1 MLHLSVDINWI
12 NTNTSGYMKKVTLR
26 AFGTSLTQP
35 SQNNKIGRFFALSLK
50 AYVRAC
56 AVTALA
62 LTSHVYAQFNPTPA
76 QIEQFKQLSP
86 TQQEQ
91 LAKSMGIDFSDIKN
105 ALLLDTK
112 PSRASEQESVS
123 QKRTNKNIEV
133 DEIEIDSELLANDE
147 ATNEN
152 NDLARFG
159 YSLFNFGADAFQPA
173 ADIPT
178 PSNYVVGTGDTINVQ
193 LFGKENKTLSLTIT
207 REGEVQFPSIGP
219 VTLAGL
225 TFNQVRDKI
234 NTIAAKQMIGVKASV
249 TMGQL
254 RTVRVFV
261 LGEAKVPGSYVV
273 GSLSTMTNAL
283 FASGGIT
290 DIGSLRNIQL
300 KRAGKVIT
308 TLDVYDLL
316 LKGDTSADARV
327 QAGDVIFIPTLGKS
341 VGISGQVKRPAIYE
355 LKSERTVGDVIQLAG
370 GLLPTAFAD
379 ASRIERISQS
389 GEKKLVN
396 IDISKRSGKQLKVND
411 ADVIEIAAV
420 LNNVDGVV
428 NIEGHIKR
436 EGGFAWRKG
445 LRFSDVIDNIDDFKA
460 NPDTSIALIL
470 RENRQTREVTVRH
483 FSPLKALL
491 NKNTSQDPLLYPRDT
506 IKFFGYENDRSE
518 ILTPLKERL
527 ATQSNFEQRELIATI
542 YGSIR
547 FPGSYPISQNMT
559 TEDFIN
565 LAGGLTESALAQT
578 GEITRFSVDE
588 ARKTLVSHINV
599 NLKTSPA
606 KIMPGDTLRVKQV
619 PFWNNKESII
629 LTGEVLNP
637 GTYPIIP
644 GETLMDVLTRAG
656 GLTPHGF
663 PSGAIFSRKE
673 LRDLEQER
681 LESLRQQVESELA
694 NTSLTESRLTQT
706 ADQEQAE
713 QIIKNLSAVKA
724 LGRMV
729 IDLPNILSE
738 PELYDFRLEDGDEL
752 VIPRFKPS
760 VTVVGEVQYATS
772 HFFNTKLSAFNYID
786 RSGGMRKSADK
797 KRVYIVKANGR
808 VVLPKS
814 SSWFKHR
821 KYNIEPGDTIVVPLE
836 TDKVDRLTLW
846 QSVTSIIGSTAAGIA
861 VFAR

>member
-1 MLHLSVDINWI
+1 
-12 NTNTSGYMKKVTLR
+12 MKKVILR
-26 AFGTSLTQP
+26 ASSTLHTQP
-35 SQNNKIGRFFALSLK
+35 ANKNRIRRFFALSLQ
-50 AYVRAC
+50 AC
-56 AVTALA
+56 SKVSAIAALT
-62 LTSHVYAQFNPTPA
+62 LTSHAYAQFNPTPA

-91 LAKSMGIDFSDIKN
+91 LAQSMGVDFSDIKN
-105 ALLLDTK
+105 ALLLSDEIEATT
-112 PSRASEQESVS
+112 QEAVS
-123 QKRTNKNIEV
+123 QKRTVQDKEQDKQKQKQ
-133 DEIEIDSELLANDE
+133 DETDQGQKTAPTKKPELE
-147 ATNEN
+147 H
-152 NDLARFG
+152 FG
-159 YSLFNFGADAFQPA
+159 YSLFNLGADAFQPA
-173 ADIPT
+173 SDIPV
-178 PSNYVVGTGDTINVQ
+178 PSNYIIGTGDTINVQ
-193 LFGKENKTLSLTIT
+193 LFGKENKSLSLTVT
-207 REGEVQFPSIGP
+207 REGNVQFPAIGP

-225 TFNQVRDKI
+225 SFNQARDKI
-234 NTIAAKQMIGVKASV
+234 NTIAAEQMIGVKASV

-254 RTVRVFV
+254 RTVRIFV

-283 FASGGIT
+283 FASGGISN
-290 DIGSLRNIQL
+290 IGSLRNIQL
-300 KRAGKVIT
+300 KRAGKIIT
-308 TLDVYDLL
+308 TLDLYDLL
-316 LKGDTSADARV
+316 LNGDTSADARV
-327 QAGDVIFIPTLGKS
+327 QAGDVIFIPTRGKS
-341 VGISGQVKRPAIYE
+341 AGVSGQVKRPAIYE
-355 LKSERTVGDVIQLAG
+355 LKNERTVGDVIKLAG

-379 ASRIERISQS
+379 ASRIKRISAS

-411 ADVIEIAAV
+411 ADIIEIAAV

-436 EGGFAWRKG
+436 EGGFAWKKG
-445 LRFSDVIDNIDDFKA
+445 LRFSDVVRSIDDFKS

-470 RENRQTREVTVRH
+470 RENRQTREVMVVH
-483 FSPLKALL
+483 FSPLRALT
-491 NKNTSQDPLLYPRDT
+491 NKNTFDDPPLLPRDT
-506 IKFFGYENDRSE
+506 IKLFGYETDRSE
-518 ILTPLKERL
+518 MLTALKERL
-527 ATQSNFEQRELIATI
+527 STQSNFEQRELIATI

-547 FPGSYPISQNMT
+547 YPGSYPISKNMT
-559 TEDFIN
+559 TADLIN
-565 LAGGLTESALAQT
+565 LAGGLTESALGQT
-578 GEITRFSVDE
+578 GEITRFNVD
-588 ARKTLVSHINV
+588 ASRKTEVKHISV
-599 NLKTSPA
+599 NLSSAPE
-606 KIMPGDTLRVKQV
+606 KIMPSDTLRIKQV
-619 PFWNNKESII
+619 PFWNNKEAIV

-644 GETLMDVLTRAG
+644 GETLMDVLQRAG

-663 PSGAIFSRKE
+663 ASGAIFSRKE
-673 LRDLEQER
+673 LRELEQER

-694 NTSLTESRLTQT
+694 NTSLTDSSLTNA

-713 QIIKNLSAVKA
+713 QILKNLNAVKA

-729 IDLPNILSE
+729 IDLPNILKE
-738 PELYDFRLEDGDEL
+738 PELYDFKLEDGDEL

-836 TDKVDRLTLW
+836 TDKVDTLTLW
-846 QSVTSIIGSTAAGIA
+846 KSVTSIIGSTAAGIA
-861 VFAR
+861 VFTR